1 MYRKEKYI
9 KMSYLLGLKNNATQS
24 VVTNGTLNLGSVYRR
39 FCRKNQCGI
48 PVFSTTGTSVTL
60 QHSGIYHITANITFT
75 APTAGVVI
83 FQLAENG
90 SVIPGAIASETITTA
105 TTETKTTSIDY
116 LVIVDK
122 GCVLGTPTTITK
134 ALSLINAG
142 VGATI
147 SNVVFN
153 IIKEV

>member
-1 MYRKEKYI
+1 
-9 KMSYLLGLKNNATQS
+9 MSYLIGLKNTTTQS
-24 VVTNGTLNLGSVYRR
+24 VVTNGTLNLGNVYRR
-39 FCRKNQCGI
+39 FCRKNQCGV
-48 PVFSTTGTSVTL
+48 PVFSNTNTTVTL

-75 APTAGVVI
+75 APTAGVVV
-83 FQLAENG
+83 FQLFENG
-90 SVIPGAIASETITTA
+90 AVIPGATASETITTA

-122 GCVLGTPTTITK
+122 GCVLGTPSVITK
-134 ALSLINAG
+134 TLSLVNAG

-153 IIKEV
+153 IVKEV

>member
-1 MYRKEKYI
+1 
-9 KMSYLLGLKNNATQS
+9 MSYLLGMKNTTTQS

-48 PVFSTTGTSVTL
+48 PVFSNTNTTVTL
-60 QHSGIYHITANITFT
+60 QQSGIYHITANITFT
-75 APTAGVVI
+75 APTAGLVV
-83 FQLAENG
+83 FQLFENG
-90 SVIPGAIASETITTA
+90 IAIPGAIASETITTA

-122 GCVLGTPTTITK
+122 GCVLGTPSVITK
-134 ALSLINAG
+134 TLSLVDAG

-153 IIKEV
+153 IVKEV